1 MTVFPRAGN
10 RSFSRRGGNRFP
22 RETGAGP
29 TERDGELWARDS
41 TRRRIV
47 DIDILWKE
55 HTMKILTWAAIAV
68 TALFA
73 LMNAGAVV
81 AGDIATG
88 YRVVG
93 AVLAALGLGAAV
105 GLATSQPWGRIAVIA
120 VAAMNTGVS
129 IVALFTDQQGAA
141 IGVVVGGLGVILGA
155 LASTETERL
164 AEV

>member
-1 MTVFPRAGN
+1 
-10 RSFSRRGGNRFP
+10 
-22 RETGAGP
+22 
-29 TERDGELWARDS
+29 
-41 TRRRIV
+41 
-47 DIDILWKE
+47 
-55 HTMKILTWAAIAV
+55 MKILTWAAIAV

-129 IVALFTDQQGAA
+129 IVALFTDEQGAA
-141 IGVVVGGLGVILGA
+141 IGVVLGGLGVILGA